1 MIRRRLGIFGASGES
16 LRLTRLLLANPNVE
30 IARLWD
36 ADSTE
41 ALARIRALGSD
52 LSETLEP
59 LLTDDPDEFLSHSD
73 LHAVIDS
80 GDDPS
85 FAERFPEAA
94 ERGLQIVSPLTA
106 RLLWGYG
113 AAPQDRKAELLTA
126 LSEVVESVELTI
138 DSDELFER
146 MLEIAVGATGAEG
159 GSLMLLDER
168 TQELQIRVAIG
179 IEPELWPKIRVPLGE
194 GIAGRAAADAHPV
207 RLRGKADRRTFQ
219 IVRERLDVESAL
231 CVPLINGGRVLG
243 VLNLHH
249 STQSD
254 AFSDADLQFMEQ
266 LAHLDAQ
273 IIGRAQEHES
283 LRNQAARYEAVR
295 KIQGLLA
302 GANPL
307 AERLRQLCWFLA
319 ESVGRGIATVFLC
332 DPESGELRLAAT
344 SLEGGGFGGEYRVIR
359 GQGVD
364 GQVAQSREPAFLRA
378 SDGSLAYMGLP
389 LVAGERLVGVLSVQA
404 GSDPPRGRAA
414 EETLLEMA
422 ATVAEGV
429 DRVDRE
435 DRMAIRATRA
445 SAINET
451 GIRMLSTHELDDVL
465 RMATSSVAMILDADH
480 AVLRLQDEQTR
491 RYGIRSYFG
500 SADDPLQEALFR
512 LDKPVSVE
520 TIKRR
525 SPRNV
530 RNISSV
536 EALTTCAGD
545 FRSLLSAPIKHDG
558 RVIGVLNV
566 YDKVAADRFQATA
579 FSDDD
584 LQVFTRFVSYVE
596 QAVASALF
604 HTLTHRHRNFDED
617 TGLPNASYLGQRI
630 QAETA
635 RCADRQGG
643 LAVAVC
649 RVENLDEISQRANPA
664 HAHRVILRTAD
675 ALRSH
680 LRDFD
685 VLGRSGTT
693 EFAVLMPE
701 PGLSPGERVF
711 ELARAVADEVSKEE
725 SLNHPVRVALA
736 FGYAVHPSDGSDCD
750 TLLVHASA
758 PRIRMV

>member
-1 MIRRRLGIFGASGES
+1 MIRRRIGIFGASEES
-16 LRLTRLLLANPNVE
+16 VRLTRLLLANPNVE
-30 IARLWD
+30 IARVWD
-36 ADSTE
+36 GDPKA
-41 ALARIRALGSD
+41 ALDRIRSLGPG
-52 LSETLEP
+52 LAETLEP
-59 LLTDDPDEFLSHSD
+59 LMTEDVDEFARGSE

-85 FAERFPEAA
+85 FAKRFPEAG
-94 ERGLQIVSPLTA
+94 ERNLQIVSPLTA

-113 AAPQDRKAELLTA
+113 VAPQDRKTELLTA

-138 DSDELFER
+138 DSDELFQR

-159 GSLMLLDER
+159 GSLMLLDEQSR
-168 TQELQIRVAIG
+168 ELQVRVAIG
-179 IEPELWPKIRVPLGE
+179 VEPELWPKIRVPLGE
-194 GIAGRAAADAHPV
+194 GIAGRAAADGRPL
-207 RLRGKADRRTFQ
+207 RLRGKADRRTFR

-231 CVPLINGGRVLG
+231 CVPLVSGGRVLG

-249 STQSD
+249 STQPD
-254 AFSDADLQFMEQ
+254 AFSEADLQFMEQ

-273 IIGRAQEHES
+273 IIARAQEHES

-295 KIQGLLA
+295 KIHALLA
-302 GANPL
+302 GASSLP
-307 AERLRQLCWFLA
+307 ERLRELCRFVA
-319 ESVGRGIATVFLC
+319 ESVGRGIANVFVC
-332 DPESGELRLAAT
+332 EAESGELRLAAT
-344 SLEGGGFGGEYRVIR
+344 SLEGGGFGGEYRVVR

-364 GQVAQSREPAFLRA
+364 GQVAQSRRPAFLHA
-378 SDGSLAYMGLP
+378 ADGSLAYMGLP
-389 LVAGERLVGVLSVQA
+389 LLAGERLVGVLSVQA

-422 ATVAEGV
+422 AAAAEGIAQA
-429 DRVDRE
+429 DRE
-435 DRMAIRATRA
+435 ARMAVRATRA
-445 SAINET
+445 NAINET
-451 GIRMLSTHELDDVL
+451 GIRMLSTHSLDDIL
-465 RMATSSVAMILDADH
+465 SMATSSAAMILDADQ
-480 AVLRLQDEQTR
+480 AVIRLQDEKTR

-500 SADDPLQEALFR
+500 SADGALQAALFQ
-512 LDKPVSVE
+512 LDKIVSVE

-536 EALTTCAGD
+536 EALAACAGH
-545 FRSLLSAPIKHDG
+545 FRSLLSAPIKRDG
-558 RVIGVLNV
+558 RIVGVLNV
-566 YDKVAADRFQATA
+566 YDKVAADRFHATA

-596 QAVASALF
+596 QAVANALF
-604 HTLTHRHRNFDED
+604 HALTHKHRNFDED
-617 TGLPNASYLGQRI
+617 TGLPNVSYLGQRTR
-630 QAETA
+630 AETA

-643 LAVAVC
+643 LAVAAC
-649 RVENLDEISQRANPA
+649 RVENLDEIAQRANPA
-664 HAHRVILRTAD
+664 HAHRVMLRAAD

-685 VLGRSGTT
+685 VLGRTGPA

-701 PGLSPGERVF
+701 PGHSPGERVF
-711 ELARAVADEVSKEE
+711 ELARAAADEISKDE

-736 FGYAVHPSDGSDCD
+736 FGYAVHPSDGADCD
-750 TLLVHASA
+750 SLLRRASE